1 MLTVAENTQSKGSK
15 ATNFGIVAWV
25 TYGTLGGFGHWTW
38 GALGAI
44 AIALAIVAHE
54 YSRNAIK
61 MMDCI
66 TAGYFAIVL
75 VTTIAFGPW
84 LFKTCNIFLSWGAFA
99 IVTWAGLIRGFP
111 FTIQYAREK
120 APPEVWE
127 HPLFIRLNV
136 ILTVVFGVMFSVNT
150 VLGATALMTGHLL
163 SLGVALPLSLLV
175 AAIAFSNVYPKRYF
189 ERVAPQWAAAAQG
202 AQAGG
207 RE

>member
-1 MLTVAENTQSKGSK
+1 MLRVAENTQSKGSK

-25 TYGTLGGFGHWTW
+25 TYGTLGGAGHWTW
-38 GALGAI
+38 GALGALV
-44 AIALAIVAHE
+44 IALAIVAHE
-54 YSRNAIK
+54 YSRGAVK
-61 MMDCI
+61 LLDCV

-99 IVTWAGLIRGFP
+99 LVTWVALYRGFP

-120 APPEVWE
+120 APAEIWD
-127 HPLFIRLNV
+127 HPIFLRLNV
-136 ILTVVFGVMFSVNT
+136 ILTVVFGAMFSINT

-163 SLGVALPLSLLV
+163 LLGLVLPLSLLI
-175 AAIAFSNVYPKRYF
+175 AAIGFSNVYPNKYF
-189 ERVAPQWAAAAQG
+189 ERVAPHWVAAQA
-202 AQAGG
+202 AQAVG